1 MYPCE
6 MGETGGEALSRA
18 AEAWAEASAE
28 LPALPHGDVSL
39 ARIMAATPGAFCA
52 LRLREDGSA
61 RCDYVSDNVRQV
73 CHVSA
78 AEFARD
84 PEASIDP
91 RDSER
96 VSACIAQAA
105 RDKTAF
111 RCEYR
116 VQGEHDAW
124 VEAHAVPVADDDG
137 QLVWCGSLRD
147 ATERKLLERQLQLKS
162 DALENSLNAFA
173 MLSKKGR
180 FLYANRTY
188 LRMWGFEHL
197 EELLGATPYDHC
209 VDPTIPGRIT
219 HALLNGENITLEF
232 TAKRR
237 DGSTFETLMSVQRI
251 TDQRGLE
258 RYMGTAI
265 DITERKR
272 AEDGMRR
279 AQTRLLAALDAGQMG
294 TWSHE
299 LLNDGVWMDEACL
312 RIWGRSHKEVD
323 EGGRDAVLSYI
334 HPDDRPLLQAATA
347 AALVQERGPLVEFRI
362 NKADGSQVWLSA
374 RGTVE
379 RDLQGNPVRVL
390 GVSADIT
397 QRKAGEETQL
407 RSQKLEALG
416 TLAGGIAHDFNNM
429 LLAVLGNTA
438 LVSEALSPADPLQGL
453 LAQITNAG
461 ERAAELVKHI
471 LTFSRPQDQKRTR
484 LQLVPVL
491 NEALKL
497 VRATLPARVEIRTEF
512 ASDVPLVMSDVT
524 ELHQLVINLSTNA
537 AHAIGERPGL
547 LELTLEGVS
556 LAREP
561 SSVSDGMRE
570 GRYARLTVRDDG
582 CGMDRATLER
592 IFDPFFTTKPVG
604 MGTGLGLSVVHGI
617 MRSSG
622 GAIRVESQ
630 RGQGSCFQLYF
641 PAVSGEFSPTRVEQ
655 TVTPRGRGER
665 VLVIDDE
672 PALVKLAEQA
682 LSGLGY
688 QVTGFDNPVAA
699 LERFCKEPSSFDAV
713 ISDMSM
719 PKLSGIDVLR
729 AVRAVRPTMPLILL
743 SGYLRPEEQAAA
755 QALGVHELLHK
766 PTSYHLIGSVLYR
779 LLSVQPPPP

>member
-1 MYPCE
+1 
-6 MGETGGEALSRA
+6 MGETGSKALRHVA
-18 AEAWAEASAE
+18 DAWAEESAE
-28 LPALPHGDVSL
+28 LRALRKSDVSL
-39 ARIMAATPGAFCA
+39 ARIIAATPGAFCA
-52 LRLREDGSA
+52 LRLHENGSA

-73 CHVSA
+73 CQVSPEA
-78 AEFARD
+78 FARD
-84 PEASIDP
+84 PEATIDP

-116 VQGEHDAW
+116 LHSASEAW
-124 VEAHAVPVADDDG
+124 VEVHVVPLTDDDG
-137 QLVWCGSLRD
+137 ELVWCGSLCD
-147 ATERKLLERQLQLKS
+147 ATERKQLERQLRLRS

-173 MLSKKGR
+173 MLSEKGR

-188 LRMWGFEHL
+188 LRMWGYDKL
-197 EELLGATPYDHC
+197 DELLGATPYDHS
-209 VDPTIPGRIT
+209 VDPSIPGRIT
-219 HALLNGENITLEF
+219 HALIHGESVTLEF

-279 AQTRLLAALDAGQMG
+279 AQTRLIAALDAGQMG

-299 LLNDGVWMDEACL
+299 LLSDGIWMDDACL
-312 RIWGRSHKEVD
+312 RIWGRTQRELD
-323 EGGRDAVLSYI
+323 EGGRDAVLSYV

-347 AALVQERGPLVEFRI
+347 AALVQDRGPLVEFRI
-362 NKADGSQVWLSA
+362 QKADGSQVWLSA

-379 RDLQGNPVRVL
+379 RDDQGNPQRVL

-397 QRKAGEETQL
+397 QRKVSEEAQL

-429 LLAVLGNTA
+429 LLAVLGNAA
-438 LVSEALSPADPLQGL
+438 LVSDGLSPQHPAQSL

-471 LTFSRPQDQKRTR
+471 LTFSRPQDQKRST
-484 LQLVPVL
+484 LLLAPVL
-491 NEALKL
+491 TEALKL
-497 VRATLPARVEIRTEF
+497 VRATLPARVEIRTNL
-512 ASDVPLVMSDVT
+512 ASDAPPVMSDT
-524 ELHQLVINLSTNA
+524 TQLHQIVINLATNA
-537 AHAIGERPGL
+537 AHAIGDRPGL
-547 LELTLEGVS
+547 IELTLEGI
-556 LAREP
+556 
-561 SSVSDGMRE
+561 SVGPDRSAADAGLHE
-570 GRYARLTVRDDG
+570 GRYARLSVRDDG

-604 MGTGLGLSVVHGI
+604 KGTGLGLSVVHGI
-617 MRSSG
+617 MQSSG
-622 GAIRVESQ
+622 GSIRVHSQ
-630 RGQGSCFQLYF
+630 PGQGTYFQLYF
-641 PAVSGEFSPTRVEQ
+641 PAVAGQPEPPSSDAVSA
-655 TVTPRGRGER
+655 PRGRGER

-672 PALVKLAEQA
+672 PALVALAEQA
-682 LSGLGY
+682 LGALGY
-688 QVTGFDNPVAA
+688 RVSGFSNPVLA
-699 LERFCKEPSSFDAV
+699 LEHFCNQPNNFAAV

-729 AVRAVRPTMPLILL
+729 TVRVLRPTLPLILI
-743 SGYLRPEEQAAA
+743 SGHLRPEEQSAA
-755 QALGVHELLHK
+755 QALGVNELLHK
-766 PTSYHLIGSVLYR
+766 PTSYHTIGRVLHR
-779 LLSVQPPPP
+779 LLGVQAAAR